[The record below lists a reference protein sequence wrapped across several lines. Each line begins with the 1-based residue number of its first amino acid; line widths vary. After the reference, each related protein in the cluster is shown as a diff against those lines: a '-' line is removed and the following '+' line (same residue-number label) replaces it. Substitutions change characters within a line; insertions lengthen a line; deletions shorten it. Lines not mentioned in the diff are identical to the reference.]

1 MLTATHPLGAV
12 VSPSRHGPP
21 SSSSSFPSSTASP
34 AGQWAPRRAA
44 ATVLP
49 SKVSCTRVSVSEVV
63 NNDPAVGTVDY
74 ETLSATLTVRMDEGW
89 STPENVADMAHRPW
103 LFLKFVSSEFFFL
116 TQSARSWIQVSL
128 GTNQSSLISWWTYM
142 AGSSTVARTVRVLSS
157 AHPPS

>member
-103 LFLKFVSSEFFFL
+103 LFLKFVSSELDPGELGNQPILFNFL
-116 TQSARSWIQVSL
+116 VDVHGW
-128 GTNQSSLISWWTYM
+128 LIDRGPY
-142 AGSSTVARTVRVLSS
+142 RTCAQLCSPTELV
-157 AHPPS
+157 